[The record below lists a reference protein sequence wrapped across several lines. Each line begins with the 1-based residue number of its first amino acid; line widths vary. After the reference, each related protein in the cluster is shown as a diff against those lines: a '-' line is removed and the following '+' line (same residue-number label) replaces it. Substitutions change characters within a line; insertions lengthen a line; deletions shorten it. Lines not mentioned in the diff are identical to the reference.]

1 MFKANL
7 RSLLGRPWRL
17 VMSIT
22 AIVMGVAFVAGT
34 FIFTDT
40 LDRSF
45 TAIFASSVADVNV
58 SRAGAVAADG
68 TPTDKTVPASV
79 VAELAQ
85 VDGAARADGNVSA
98 VGVYVVGTNGKL
110 VGGLGAPA
118 LAGNVTGAP
127 AAHGL
132 QGMTVLEGSAPTG
145 PGEVAVDQTTVAKAG
160 YQIGDEI
167 TLATTLSESPVLH
180 ERLVGIIGFEQ
191 GGSLNGASFV
201 AFDTK
206 SAQDLFLGGQDVYNS
221 VWVGAAG
228 GVSQE
233 QLKAN
238 VEKALPTGYQIET
251 GDEQADRIGGQIKQA
266 TGFLQ
271 TFLLVFAV
279 ISLVV
284 GAFLIVNTFLMLV
297 AQRTRE
303 MGLMR
308 ALGASKVQVSSSV
321 LIEAAALGLVGGL
334 LGIAAGLGLAKAIML
349 LFGLL
354 GLDITSQPVVITTST
369 VVYSLAAG
377 VLTTVIGA
385 AIPAWKASRVSP
397 LAAMRDEMAVTRT
410 PAHVLSYLGGGL
422 FAAGVA
428 SMVLGLEVVDSHQV
442 WWVAGGIGG
451 ILFGVILLSVVL
463 TGPFAALFGHAY
475 RRMFGAV
482 GNIAAENARRN
493 PARTAVTAAALMIGL
508 TLVTTIATLGA
519 SAKASIAAELRSSF
533 AGDLVVS
540 NVTGQS
546 FSTSVGD
553 LAEGIDGV
561 QTVARL
567 RYGFISA
574 PGQSSTILPAIDPK
588 TFDEVVHTTFTQ
600 GAMTDLA
607 EGTIAISSAYAQAH
621 NLGVGDELTLEV
633 PAGTQ
638 VFPITGVYERNVLA
652 SSDWV
657 VSLDTLASLGFP
669 KADNIV
675 YILVKPGVDTAAVQQ
690 QLEAQTADLPMVT
703 IKDQAGYI
711 AEQQGLFDTVLNL
724 VYALLGLAIVIAV
737 LGIVNTLALSV
748 IERTREIGLLRAI
761 GLDRRQLRRAIRW
774 ESVLISVYGAALGT
788 AMGVGFGVVLIKSLG
803 GEGLSQLVIPW
814 VQVVIFVVAAGLVGI
829 FAAHFPA
836 RRAAKFD
843 VIRAITTE

>member
-1 MFKANL
+1 
-7 RSLLGRPWRL
+7 
-17 VMSIT
+17 
-22 AIVMGVAFVAGT
+22 MGVAFVAGT

-45 TAIFASSVADVNV
+45 TAIFASAVGDVNV
-58 SRAGAVAADG
+58 NRVGGVTADG
-68 TPTDKTVPASV
+68 SPTDKAVPASV
-79 VAELAQ
+79 VDQLSR

-98 VGVYVVGTNGKL
+98 VGVYVVGANGKL

-118 LAGNVTGAP
+118 LAGNVTDAP

-132 QGMTVLEGSAPTG
+132 QGLTLLEGSEPTG
-145 PGEVAVDQTTVAKAG
+145 PGEVAVDRTTVDKAG

-167 TLATTLSESPVLH
+167 TLATTLPENPVMH
-180 ERLVGIIGFEQ
+180 VTLVGIIGYEQ

-206 SAQDLFLGGQDVYNS
+206 TAQDLFLGGQDAFNT
-221 VWVGAAG
+221 VWVAAAD

-238 VEKALPTGYQIET
+238 VQRALPSGFEIET

-284 GAFLIVNTFLMLV
+284 GVFLIVNTFLMLV

-308 ALGASKVQVSSSV
+308 ALGASKLQVSGSV
-321 LIEAAALGLVGGL
+321 VVEAAALGLVGGL
-334 LGIAAGLGLAKAIML
+334 LGIAAGLGLAKAIMF
-349 LFGLL
+349 LFGLF
-354 GLDITSQPVVITTST
+354 GLDITSQPVVITIST

-377 VLTTVIGA
+377 VVTTVVGA

-410 PAHVLSYLGGGL
+410 PAHVLTYLGGGL
-422 FAAGVA
+422 FLAGVV
-428 SMVLGLEVVDSHQV
+428 SLVVGLELVGSGQV
-442 WWVAGGIGG
+442 WWVTGGIGG
-451 ILFGVILLSVVL
+451 VLLGVVLLSVVL
-463 TGPFAALFGHAY
+463 TGPFSALFGHAY

-482 GNIAAENARRN
+482 GGIAAENARRN
-493 PARTAVTAAALMIGL
+493 PARTAITASALMIGL

-519 SAKASIAAELRSSF
+519 SAKASIADELSSSF

-540 NVTGQS
+540 NITGQS

-553 LAEGIDGV
+553 IAQDIDGV
-561 QTVARL
+561 QAVSRL
-567 RYGFISA
+567 RFGFISA
-574 PGQSSTILPAIDPK
+574 PGQQSTILPAIDPA
-588 TFDEVVHTTFTQ
+588 TFDSVVQTTFTQ
-600 GAMTDLA
+600 GAISDLA
-607 EGTIAISSAYAQAH
+607 EGTVAISSAYAEAH
-621 NLGVGDELTLEV
+621 QLAVGDSLSLDV
-633 PAGTQ
+633 PSGTRE
-638 VFPITGVYERNVLA
+638 FPITGVYERNVLA
-652 SSDWV
+652 NSDWV
-657 VSLDTLASLGFP
+657 VSLDTLAALGFP
-669 KADNIV
+669 PADNILYV
-675 YILVKPGVDTAAVQQ
+675 LVAPGVDTAVVQK
-690 QLEAQTADLPMVT
+690 QLEDRTSDLPMVT
-703 IKDQAGYI
+703 IKDQAGYV
-711 AEQQGLFDTVLNL
+711 AEQQGLFDALLNL
-724 VYALLGLAIVIAV
+724 VYGLLGLAIVIAI

-774 ESVLISVYGAALGT
+774 ESVLISVYGAVLGT
-788 AMGVGFGVVLIKSLG
+788 VMGVGFGVALIASLG
-803 GEGLSQLVIPW
+803 GQGLSVLVVPW
-814 VQVVIFVVAAGLVGI
+814 AQVIVFVLAAGLVGV

-836 RRAAKFD
+836 RRASRFD

>member
-1 MFKANL
+1 
-7 RSLLGRPWRL
+7 
-17 VMSIT
+17 MSIS

-45 TAIFASSVADVNV
+45 TAIFASAVGDVNV
-58 SRAGAVAADG
+58 TPVGGVSADG
-68 TPTDKTVPASV
+68 SPTDKTVPASV
-79 VAELAQ
+79 VQQLGR

-98 VGVYVVGTNGKL
+98 VGVYVVGANGKL

-132 QGMTVLEGSAPTG
+132 EGLTLLEGAEPSG
-145 PGEVAVDQTTVAKAG
+145 PGEVAVDETTVAKAG

-167 TLATTLSESPVLH
+167 TLATTLPDNPVMH
-180 ERLVGIIGFEQ
+180 EKLVGIIGYAH

-201 AFDTK
+201 AFETK
-206 SAQDLFLGGQDVYNS
+206 AAQDLFLGGQDAYNS
-221 VWVGAAG
+221 VWVAAAD
-228 GVSQE
+228 GVTQE

-238 VEKALPTGYQIET
+238 VERALPAGYDIET
-251 GDEQADRIGGQIKQA
+251 GDAEADRIGGQIKQA

-284 GAFLIVNTFLMLV
+284 GVFLIVNTFLMLV

-308 ALGASKVQVSSSV
+308 ALGASKLQVSGSV
-321 LIEAAALGLVGGL
+321 VLEAAALGLVGGL
-334 LGIAAGLGLAKAIML
+334 LGIGAGFGLAKGVML
-349 LFGLL
+349 LFGLF
-354 GLDITSQPVVITTST
+354 GLDITSQPVVITVST

-377 VLTTVIGA
+377 VVTTVVGA

-410 PAHVLSYLGGGL
+410 PAHVMTYLGGGL
-422 FAAGVA
+422 FVVGVA
-428 SMVLGLEVVDSHQV
+428 SMIVGLEVVDSGQV
-442 WWVAGGIGG
+442 WWVAVGIGG
-451 ILFGVILLSVVL
+451 VLLGVVLLSVVL
-463 TGPFAALFGHAY
+463 TGPFATLFGQVY
-475 RRMFGAV
+475 RRMFGSV
-482 GNIAAENARRN
+482 GSIAAENARRN
-493 PARTAVTAAALMIGL
+493 PARTAITAASLMIGL

-519 SAKASIAAELRSSF
+519 SAKASIADELNASF
-533 AGDLVVS
+533 AGDLIVS
-540 NVTGQS
+540 NVSGQP
-546 FSTSVGD
+546 FSTTVGD
-553 LAEGIDGV
+553 IAESIDGV

-574 PGQSSTILPAIDPK
+574 PGQASTILPAIDPR
-588 TFDEVVHTTFTQ
+588 TFDDVVPTTFTE
-600 GAMTDLA
+600 GSMTDLT
-607 EGTIAISSAYAQAH
+607 EGTVAISAAYADSH
-621 NLGVGDELTLEV
+621 NLGVGDSLTLDV
-633 PAGTQ
+633 PSGKQ

-652 SSDWV
+652 NSDWV
-657 VSLDTLASLGFP
+657 VSLDTLAALGFP
-669 KADNIV
+669 KADNVV
-675 YILVKPGVDTAAVQQ
+675 YVLVKPGVDTAAVQK
-690 QLEAQTADLPMVT
+690 QLEDRTADLPMVT
-703 IKDQAGYI
+703 IKDQAGFV
-711 AEQQGLFDTVLNL
+711 AQQQGLFDSLLNL

-748 IERTREIGLLRAI
+748 IERTREIGLLRAL

-788 AMGVGFGVVLIKSLG
+788 LMGVGFGVALIASLSDQ
-803 GEGLSQLVIPW
+803 GLSQLVVPW
-814 VQVVIFVVAAGLVGI
+814 AQVVVFVLAAGLVGI

-836 RRAAKFD
+836 RRAARFD